1 MLILDDMALF
11 VAVARAGSFT
21 QAAQSLEIPKSTLSA
36 RISQLEQRMGF
47 PLLKRSTRKV
57 ELTEAGRLYFN
68 RADALVSEAGL
79 LHEQLGHLLREPQGL
94 LRLSVPVDF
103 AHEFIAPYLGEFC
116 ERFPLIQLS
125 FDVTPHKVNLI
136 SERFDVAIRA
146 GKQPD
151 SGLVQ
156 RLLVMFSG
164 GLYAAP
170 AYVARH
176 GEPLEPADLA
186 RRQCLR
192 FLQGFDDV
200 WELRHAHEM
209 AAQADGDPANGA
221 TIDGNTP
228 SPQSRSIRVNGR
240 IASNSLGL
248 NLRLALHGFGIA
260 ALPDALAAPYAAQ
273 GRLQALLPGW
283 QTRAV
288 PVYAFTANKLLP
300 ARAQAFIDF
309 LKEKLAGLAV

>member
-21 QAAQSLEIPKSTLSA
+21 QAAQSLEMPKSTLSA
-36 RISQLEQRMGF
+36 RISRLEQRMGL

-57 ELTEAGRLYFN
+57 ELRAAGRLYFN

-79 LHEQLGHLLREPQGL
+79 LHEQLGRLLCEPQGP
-94 LRLSVPVDF
+94 LRLSVPVNF
-103 AHEFIAPYLGEFC
+103 VHEFIAPYLGEFC

-125 FDVTPHKVNLI
+125 FDVTPRKVNLI

-186 RRQCLR
+186 RHQCLR
-192 FLQGFDDV
+192 FPPGFDDV

-209 AAQADGDPANGA
+209 AAQADGDSANGT

-228 SPQSRSIRVNGR
+228 RNHA
-240 IASNSLGL
+240 AS
-248 NLRLALHGFGIA
+248 A
-260 ALPDALAAPYAAQ
+260 
-273 GRLQALLPGW
+273 
-283 QTRAV
+283 
-288 PVYAFTANKLLP
+288 
-300 ARAQAFIDF
+300 
-309 LKEKLAGLAV
+309 

>member
-21 QAAQSLEIPKSTLSA
+21 QAAQSLEMPKSTLSA
-36 RISQLEQRMGF
+36 RISRLEQRMGL

-125 FDVTPHKVNLI
+125 FDVTPRKVNLI

-156 RLLVMFSG
+156 RLLVMFSD

-186 RRQCLR
+186 RHQCLR
-192 FLQGFDDV
+192 FPPDFDDV

-209 AAQADGDPANGA
+209 AAPRQTADGDSA
-221 TIDGNTP
+221 
-228 SPQSRSIRVNGR
+228 SRSIRVNGR

>member
-1 MLILDDMALF
+1 MALF
-11 VAVARAGSFT
+11 VAVARTGSFT
-21 QAAQSLEIPKSTLSA
+21 QAAQSLEMPKSTLSA
-36 RISQLEQRMGF
+36 RISRLEQRMGL

-57 ELTEAGRLYFN
+57 ELREAGRLYFN
-68 RADALVSEAGL
+68 RADALVSEAG
-79 LHEQLGHLLREPQGL
+79 LLREPQGL

-125 FDVTPHKVNLI
+125 FDVTPRKVNLI

-156 RLLVMFSG
+156 RLLAMFSG

-176 GEPLEPADLA
+176 GEPPEPADLV
-186 RRQCLR
+186 RHQCLR
-192 FLQGFDDV
+192 FPPGFDDV

-209 AAQADGDPANGA
+209 AAQADGDSANGA

-273 GRLQALLPGW
+273 GRLQALLPSW

-288 PVYAFTANKLLP
+288 PVYGFTANKLLP
-300 ARAQAFIDF
+300 ARTQAFIDF

>member
-1 MLILDDMALF
+1 

-36 RISQLEQRMGF
+36 RISQLEQRMGL

-125 FDVTPHKVNLI
+125 FDVTPRKVNLI

-146 GKQPD
+146 GKRPD

-156 RLLVMFSG
+156 RLLAMFSG

-170 AYVARH
+170 AYVVRH
-176 GEPLEPADLA
+176 GKPPEPADLA

-192 FLQGFDDV
+192 FPPGFDDV
-200 WELRHAHEM
+200 WELRHADEM
-209 AAQADGDPANGA
+209 AAQTDGDSANGA

-260 ALPDALAAPYAAQ
+260 ALPDALAAPYTAQ

>member
-21 QAAQSLEIPKSTLSA
+21 QAAQSLEMPKSTLSA
-36 RISQLEQRMGF
+36 RISRLEQRMGL

-125 FDVTPHKVNLI
+125 FDVTPRKVNLI

-156 RLLVMFSG
+156 RLLVMFSD

-186 RRQCLR
+186 RHQCLR
-192 FLQGFDDV
+192 FPPDFDDV

-209 AAQADGDPANGA
+209 AAPRQTADGDSA
-221 TIDGNTP
+221 
-228 SPQSRSIRVNGR
+228 SRSIRVNGR

-273 GRLQALLPGW
+273 GRLQVLLPGW

>member
-1 MLILDDMALF
+1 M
-11 VAVARAGSFT
+11 
-21 QAAQSLEIPKSTLSA
+21 
-36 RISQLEQRMGF
+36 
-47 PLLKRSTRKV
+47 
-57 ELTEAGRLYFN
+57 
-68 RADALVSEAGL
+68 
-79 LHEQLGHLLREPQGL
+79 
-94 LRLSVPVDF
+94 
-103 AHEFIAPYLGEFC
+103 
-116 ERFPLIQLS
+116 
-125 FDVTPHKVNLI
+125 TPRKVNLI

-156 RLLVMFSG
+156 RLLAMFSG

-176 GEPLEPADLA
+176 GEPPEPADLV
-186 RRQCLR
+186 RHQCLR
-192 FLQGFDDV
+192 FPPGFDDV

-209 AAQADGDPANGA
+209 AAQADGDSANGA

-273 GRLQALLPGW
+273 GHLQALLPGW

>member
-11 VAVARAGSFT
+11 VAVARTGSFT
-21 QAAQSLEIPKSTLSA
+21 QAAQSLEMPKSTLSA
-36 RISQLEQRMGF
+36 RISRLEQRMGL

-57 ELTEAGRLYFN
+57 ELREAGRLYFN

-125 FDVTPHKVNLI
+125 FDVTPRKVNLI

-186 RRQCLR
+186 RHQCLR
-192 FLQGFDDV
+192 FPPDFDDV

-209 AAQADGDPANGA
+209 AAPRQTADGDSA
-221 TIDGNTP
+221 
-228 SPQSRSIRVNGR
+228 SRSIRVNGR

>member
-21 QAAQSLEIPKSTLSA
+21 QAAQSLEMPKSTLSA
-36 RISQLEQRMGF
+36 RISRLEQRMGL

-79 LHEQLGHLLREPQGL
+79 LHGQLGHLLREPQGL

-125 FDVTPHKVNLI
+125 FDVTPRKVNLI

-146 GKQPD
+146 GKRPD

-176 GEPLEPADLA
+176 GKPPEPADLP

-192 FLQGFDDV
+192 FPPGFDDV

-240 IASNSLGL
+240 IASNSLEL

-273 GRLQALLPGW
+273 GHLQALLPGW

>member
-11 VAVARAGSFT
+11 VAVARTGSFT
-21 QAAQSLEIPKSTLSA
+21 QAAQSLEMPKSTLSA
-36 RISQLEQRMGF
+36 RISRLEQRMGL

-125 FDVTPHKVNLI
+125 FDVTPRKVNLI

-156 RLLVMFSG
+156 RLLAMFSG

-186 RRQCLR
+186 RHQCLR
-192 FLQGFDDV
+192 FPPGFDDV

-209 AAQADGDPANGA
+209 AAQADGDPANGT

-228 SPQSRSIRVNGR
+228 RNHA
-240 IASNSLGL
+240 AS
-248 NLRLALHGFGIA
+248 A
-260 ALPDALAAPYAAQ
+260 
-273 GRLQALLPGW
+273 
-283 QTRAV
+283 
-288 PVYAFTANKLLP
+288 
-300 ARAQAFIDF
+300 
-309 LKEKLAGLAV
+309 

>member
-21 QAAQSLEIPKSTLSA
+21 QAAQPLEMSKSTLSA
-36 RISQLEQRMGF
+36 RISRLEQRMGL
-47 PLLKRSTRKV
+47 PLPKRSTRKV

-68 RADALVSEAGL
+68 RADALVSEA
-79 LHEQLGHLLREPQGL
+79 GL

-125 FDVTPHKVNLI
+125 FDVTPRKVNLI

-186 RRQCLR
+186 RHQCLR
-192 FLQGFDDV
+192 FPPGFDDV

-209 AAQADGDPANGA
+209 AAQADGDSANDT
-221 TIDGNTP
+221 TIDGSTP

-260 ALPDALAAPYAAQ
+260 ALPDALAAPYTAQ

>member
-21 QAAQSLEIPKSTLSA
+21 PAAQPLEMPKSTLSA
-36 RISQLEQRMGF
+36 RISRPEQCMGL

-68 RADALVSEAGL
+68 RADALVNEAGL

-125 FDVTPHKVNLI
+125 FDVTPRKVNLI

-156 RLLVMFSG
+156 RLLVMFSD

-186 RRQCLR
+186 RHQCLR
-192 FLQGFDDV
+192 FPPGFDDV

-209 AAQADGDPANGA
+209 AAQADGDSANGA
-221 TIDGNTP
+221 TIGGNTP

-288 PVYAFTANKLLP
+288 PVYAFTANKLLS

>member
-36 RISQLEQRMGF
+36 RISQLEQRMGL

-125 FDVTPHKVNLI
+125 FDVTPRKVNLI

-146 GKQPD
+146 GKRPD

-156 RLLVMFSG
+156 RLLAMFSG

-170 AYVARH
+170 AYVVRH
-176 GEPLEPADLA
+176 GKPPEPADLA

-192 FLQGFDDV
+192 FPPGFDDV
-200 WELRHAHEM
+200 WELRHADEM
-209 AAQADGDPANGA
+209 AAQTDGDSANGA

-260 ALPDALAAPYAAQ
+260 ALPDALAAPYTAQ